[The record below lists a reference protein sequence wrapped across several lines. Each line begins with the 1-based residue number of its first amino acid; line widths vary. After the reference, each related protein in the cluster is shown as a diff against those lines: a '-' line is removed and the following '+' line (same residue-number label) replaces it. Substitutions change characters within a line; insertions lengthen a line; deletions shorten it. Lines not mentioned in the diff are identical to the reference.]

1 MDRPLASPYQL
12 GARRGLPFGAILCA
26 MFFAIVRSQVVP
38 LLSLLAVVLFIAV
51 PFVIYLWL
59 RRTYVSERGMTTLSG
74 LWMQGIMIFACGS
87 MLCAAVS
94 AAYLKW
100 IEPEYISSIIHQAID
115 FYQGVGDDRADR
127 VADMLER
134 MVKAGAVPS
143 GAYMAFEM
151 MWLSIFSGSLL
162 SLLLSLLAMAR
173 GVSPV
178 PPAPP
183 SIQV

>member
-12 GARRGLPFGAILCA
+12 GARRGLPFGVLLCA
-26 MFFAIVRSQVVP
+26 MFLAMIWSQRVP
-38 LLSLLAVVLFIAV
+38 LFSLLAVMLFIAV

-59 RRTYVSERGMTTLSG
+59 RRTYVSEHGMTTLSG

-94 AAYLKW
+94 ASYLRW
-100 IEPEYISSIIHQAID
+100 IEPDYISSVIRQAID
-115 FYQGVGDDRADR
+115 FYQEVGDSRAEK
-127 VADMLER
+127 VAEMLER

-173 GVSPV
+173 GVRQE